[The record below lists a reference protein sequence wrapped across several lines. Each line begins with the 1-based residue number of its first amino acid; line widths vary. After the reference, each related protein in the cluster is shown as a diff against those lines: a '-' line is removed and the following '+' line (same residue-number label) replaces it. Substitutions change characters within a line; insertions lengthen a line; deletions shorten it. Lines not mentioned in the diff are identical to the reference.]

1 LQAAISFAKIIVI
14 SIQPS
19 IAVVGRLPG
28 TDTYGDV
35 EQYPMA
41 VNIPGVLVVSIKFA
55 WLCFANAS
63 PIREKYVSISSF
75 FCFFQKVYKTPHM
88 H

>member
-1 LQAAISFAKIIVI
+1 VI

-28 TDTYGDV
+28 TDAYGDV

-41 VNIPGVLVVSIKFA
+41 VNMPGVLVVSIKFA

-75 FCFFQKVYKTPHM
+75 FLFVSKSL
-88 H
+88 